1 MPGAWAAP
9 VVKRPAL
16 LLPLTALVMGT
27 CTPLAVLTDE
37 LPTKADSLSWDSPLA
52 EAEQLAPLAT
62 VVVVVAAVVVV
73 VAAVVVV
80 VPPELAL
87 RTMNCSIDH
96 QLGAIL
102 AVSTTWTYWALW
114 AGKLTISE
122 ALVPV
127 QLATVVHEV
136 LLLDSC
142 TLKPLG

>member
-52 EAEQLAPLAT
+52 EAEQLAPPAT
-62 VVVVVAAVVVV
+62 VVVVAAVVVVVAFVVVVVAAVVVV

-80 VPPELAL
+80 VA
-87 RTMNCSIDH
+87 
-96 QLGAIL
+96 
-102 AVSTTWTYWALW
+102 AV
-114 AGKLTISE
+114 
-122 ALVPV
+122 
-127 QLATVVHEV
+127 VVV
-136 LLLDSC
+136 
-142 TLKPLG
+142 

>member
-62 VVVVVAAVVVV
+62 VVVVVAA
-73 VAAVVVV
+73 
-80 VPPELAL
+80 ELAL

-136 LLLDSC
+136 PLLDTC